1 MAQDPAEAKR
11 DESAPLVLYAAA
23 LLVVG
28 ASVAVPAV
36 LLVGADRE
44 PAMTRD
50 GVAEAGATAMV
61 QAQAA
66 PLASA
71 HGLPGEGEDA
81 GMGANANAAA
91 PKASASAE
99 AIGPGFFTIR
109 TTPSARV
116 TDRGRVL
123 CTSTPCAKLP
133 LSPGVH
139 TITLENKDESLKTVI
154 NVTIVSGEI
163 TSKRVTLK

>member
-1 MAQDPAEAKR
+1 M
-11 DESAPLVLYAAA
+11 LYAAA
-23 LLVVG
+23 LVVVG

-36 LLVGADRE
+36 LLVGAERE

-50 GVAEAGATAMV
+50 GALDAGVAQVV
-61 QAQAA
+61 QAQPVA
-66 PLASA
+66 LASA
-71 HGLPGEGEDA
+71 HNAPGEGEDA
-81 GMGANANAAA
+81 GHANANANAVA

-99 AIGPGFFTIR
+99 ASGPGFFTIR

-133 LSPGVH
+133 LAPGVH
-139 TITLENKDESLKTVI
+139 TITLENREESLKNVI
-154 NVTIVSGEI
+154 SVTIVSGEI